1 MQGYAPS
8 TRRAAHFYVSRPRQP
23 SRTVTV
29 IAAFAIGGFPL
40 LFGDLLL
47 TGPTSGRTVAVPAQ
61 GDVQGFFG
69 DSGWSISGLSQ
80 KVCLLSDSCA
90 VAWAGSW
97 LGARVAI
104 AELRRRALSG
114 PLSVED
120 ATGYLTS
127 EPDLRRNPA
136 AFVGLTYSAG
146 HLHQFH
152 FGAEELQT
160 RSLGPAYVSG
170 SGAGAIHEF
179 ANLLQSMESTAT
191 GSPTV
196 GNQAIA
202 NALSLGGMLLQ
213 SEFRGRDTAATLR
226 SMFGGGYEIAYF
238 SGGRMQKLPEITY
251 VVWEA
256 QIDESNVHVSHPQL
270 LIKQMYSGDHLL
282 IKSARVES
290 SAAAPTPRIVD
301 EQAHAIRPMF
311 EAPPFAA
318 LPSLRSMSLQSR
330 LLCHCILVRR
340 SDMLVGLYT
349 RVQQYSA
356 DSELTVT
363 FEDSKGELRF
373 GIRNDTALEIA
384 KSLERFREPGPGAA
398 GRTDL

>member
-1 MQGYAPS
+1 M
-8 TRRAAHFYVSRPRQP
+8 
-23 SRTVTV
+23 
-29 IAAFAIGGFPL
+29 

-47 TGPTSGRTVAVPAQ
+47 TGPTSGRAVAVPAQ

-69 DSGWSISGLSQ
+69 DSGWSISGLRQ
-80 KVCLLSDSCA
+80 KVCLLSDSCV

-104 AELRRRALSG
+104 AELRRRALCG
-114 PLSVED
+114 DLTVED
-120 ATGYLTS
+120 ATGYLAS
-127 EPDLRRNPA
+127 EPELKRNPA

-146 HLHQFH
+146 YLHQFH
-152 FGAEELQT
+152 FGAEAFQT
-160 RSLGPAYVSG
+160 PSLGLAYVSG
-170 SGAGAIHEF
+170 SGANAIHEF
-179 ANLLQSMESTAT
+179 ANLLQSMESAAT

-202 NALSLGGMLLQ
+202 SALSLGGLLLQ
-213 SEFRGRDTAATLR
+213 SEFRGRDAAATLR

-238 SGGRMQKLPEITY
+238 SDDRMQKLPEITY

-282 IKSARVES
+282 IKSARIES
-290 SAAAPTPRIVD
+290 SVVDPTPRIVD
-301 EQAHAIRPMF
+301 EQGHAIGPMF
-311 EAPPFAA
+311 EAPSFAD

-330 LLCHCILVRR
+330 LLCHCILVHR
-340 SDMLVGLYT
+340 DAAVVGLYT

-356 DSELTVT
+356 DSEITVT
-363 FEDSKGELRF
+363 FEDRGGELRF

-384 KSLERFREPGPGAA
+384 KSLERFRERDVQAA
-398 GRTDL
+398 GRADG